1 MREAVIFAC
10 LRGLAKSLPTQQATI
25 VELIALAHREYR
37 NAGQAEAPQDNPE
50 LDSALDQA
58 AATTFQQ
65 LTEIHRDQLTRSLLR
80 MNTLSGPQREEQGR
94 LLISGVGQFFLNSA
108 PFRSIAASFARPPD
122 SSASGIGRRM
132 TEEIKLANDLVENR
146 AVSPVENSKE
156 RLRIEAI
163 EGPHKGEEWTFY
175 GRTLI
180 FIGRGHH
187 PGDRDQV
194 VLNEDKTVSRNH
206 CLIEFNPP
214 ECLLRDL
221 SKNGVAL
228 DSQRLQNSGL
238 LKNGSELRLGYTVL
252 KAHYS
257 VPKPDQDAVEL
268 ECLECGV
275 HFFHGSKDQ
284 TMEINRPICANCLGK
299 NDFQSQP
306 FPGLELL
313 SELGEGEFGKVYLA
327 RQSHRVEL
335 VAVKTMRPTLAI
347 EPRKMAIFLAEAKR
361 GAAFNHPNSIRLFDG
376 GFAAGFFYFLLEYM
390 NGVDAKTAIE
400 HREHPFSW
408 PDTLS
413 IFMQVSRAIEA
424 AHRQGLVH
432 RDIKPGNILLSQ
444 GSNGK
449 QIAKINDFGLLKSFE
464 DTGLSYLSRSGSE
477 HKPPAY
483 MAPEQILDKM
493 PAGPQADIYS
503 LGATFY
509 FLLTAQCPLDFSK
522 GHFTM
527 VIMEHEPLPL
537 NSPLPDIPDGVE
549 AIILRCM
556 HKDPTK
562 RFATV
567 TELLLELNSIAAFTD
582 S

>member
-1 MREAVIFAC
+1 
-10 LRGLAKSLPTQQATI
+10 PT
-25 VELIALAHREYR
+25 
-37 NAGQAEAPQDNPE
+37 
-50 LDSALDQA
+50 LDSTLDQA
-58 AATTFQQ
+58 ATSTFQQ
-65 LTEIHRDQLTRSLLR
+65 LSDVYRQQLTQSLLQLK
-80 MNTLSGPQREEQGR
+80 TLAGPQREEQGR
-94 LLISGVGQFFLNSA
+94 LLISNVGQFFLNSI
-108 PFRSIAASFARPPD
+108 PFRNIAASFARPAN
-122 SSASGIGRRM
+122 ASGSSIGRRM
-132 TEEIKLANDLVENR
+132 TEEIQLANDLVKNR
-146 AVSPVENSKE
+146 SVSHAESPQECLKV
-156 RLRIEAI
+156 EAI

-180 FIGRGHH
+180 FIGRGRH

-221 SKNGVAL
+221 SKNGVVL
-228 DSQRLQNSGL
+228 DNQRLQGSGL
-238 LKNGSELRLGYTVL
+238 IKDKSQLRLGYTVL
-252 KAHYS
+252 QAHY
-257 VPKPDQDAVEL
+257 VAPKPDQDAVEL
-268 ECLECGV
+268 ECMECGRV
-275 HFFHGSKDQ
+275 FFHGSKDQ

-299 NDFQSQP
+299 TDFQSQP

-313 SELGEGEFGKVYLA
+313 SELGEGDLGKVYLA
-327 RQSHRVEL
+327 RQSHRSEL
-335 VAVKTMRPTLAI
+335 VAVKTMRPSLAI

-400 HREHPFSW
+400 HREHPYSW

-413 IFMQVSRAIEA
+413 IFVQVSRAIEA

-444 GSNGK
+444 GANGK
-449 QIAKINDFGLLKSFE
+449 QVAKINDFGLLKSFE
-464 DTGLSYLSRSGSE
+464 DTGLSYLTRSGAE

-483 MAPEQILDKM
+483 MAPEQILNKM

-509 FLLTAQCPLDFSK
+509 YLLTGRRPLDFSK
-522 GHFTM
+522 GHFTI

-537 NSPLPDIPDGVE
+537 KSPLPDIPEGIE
-549 AIILRCM
+549 AIVMRCM

-562 RFATV
+562 RFTTV
-567 TELLLELNSIAAFTD
+567 TELLFELDAVTNQ
-582 S
+582 